1 MSIPPFRVGWGVRGY
16 AFAEN
21 FKEIGLF
28 AFQVCQEFRF
38 KFSPSSLNIAGGGYM
53 TMQSDAFG
61 VGCEIVLLG
70 FGVPAAILDTCYS
83 AEQ

>member
-1 MSIPPFRVGWGVRGY
+1 
-16 AFAEN
+16 
-21 FKEIGLF
+21 
-28 AFQVCQEFRF
+28 
-38 KFSPSSLNIAGGGYM
+38 M